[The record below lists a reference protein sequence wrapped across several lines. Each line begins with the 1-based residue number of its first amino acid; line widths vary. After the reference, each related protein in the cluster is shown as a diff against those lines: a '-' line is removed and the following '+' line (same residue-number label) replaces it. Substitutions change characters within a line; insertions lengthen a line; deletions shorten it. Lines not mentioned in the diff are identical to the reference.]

1 MSDPSSKLSTSPIGN
16 LARSRMGLPLLVL
29 LGTTFLVWVL
39 FASRPE
45 RVPVDSPE
53 RVWTVDAVEVRH
65 DTVQPQLELFGE
77 IVAGRRSELRA
88 LVAGPIV
95 EMGRNF
101 REGGQVQQGE
111 LLLRIDPFDF
121 RTAVSESRSLLT
133 EAEARFTKLERDLN
147 RARKLYQEKNVSEQF
162 VDDAALAV
170 VEQEALVE
178 QRRIA
183 VERAER
189 DMQESRLVAPYDG
202 VISGLNADLGK
213 QLTVNDKVAD
223 LIDTSRLEVRFSL
236 SNAQFGRLLDS
247 EGSIVGR
254 PVEVGWSVGS
264 GERSYLASI
273 ERSGAEIQAAT
284 GGVDVYAVIDTGGE
298 QVALRPGAFVTVRV
312 ADKAYATVVE
322 LPDSALYGED
332 LIYVIRDGRLAERRI
347 KVHGYSGTS
356 MLVSSGGD
364 PSLVDGDIVVT
375 TQLREAG
382 AGVKVEV
389 R

>member
-1 MSDPSSKLSTSPIGN
+1 MNAPKSKPLTAPLGY
-16 LARSRMGLPLLVL
+16 LVRSRFGLPLTVL
-29 LGTTFLVWVL
+29 LVTVFLVWVL

-45 RVPVDSPE
+45 QAPVDSPE
-53 RVWTVDAVEVRH
+53 RVWAVDAVEVRH
-65 DTVQPQLELFGE
+65 GTVRPELELFGE
-77 IVAGRRSELRA
+77 IVAGRRSELRS

-95 EMGRNF
+95 EMGANF
-101 REGGQVQQGE
+101 REGGRVEQGE

-121 RTAVSESRSLLT
+121 RTAVSESQSLLK
-133 EAEARFTKLERDLN
+133 EAEARLVKLKRDLER
-147 RARKLYQEKNVSEQF
+147 ARELFQEKNVSEQF

-170 VEQEALVE
+170 VEQDALVE

-183 VERAER
+183 LERAER

-236 SNAQFGRLLDS
+236 SNAQFGRLLNS
-247 EGSIVGR
+247 EGSMIGR

-264 GERSYLASI
+264 GQRSYSARI
-273 ERSGAEIQAAT
+273 ERSGAEIQAAS
-284 GGVDVYAVIDTGGE
+284 GGVDVYAVIDTGGA

-312 ADKAYATVVE
+312 ADKAYAEVVE

-332 LIYVIRDGRLAERRI
+332 LVYVIRDGRLAERRI
-347 KVHGYSGTS
+347 KVHGFSGTN
-356 MLVSSGGD
+356 MLVSSSGD
-364 PSLVDGDIVVT
+364 PLLMDGDIVVT